1 MGSLSAF
8 DVLLLLVS
16 MVGAWMWLV
25 RWLGN
30 VGLFAL
36 VVVSVALGRLWWVAL
51 GLGGVLFKLALM
63 SLSMLAVGRLCGLGR
78 WAVAECCWLMV
89 SVLSLCRWVVGI

>member
-1 MGSLSAF
+1 MVGGDVLFRMDFVGSLLTV

-16 MVGAWMWLV
+16 MVGAWVWLLW
-25 RWLGN
+25 WLGK

-36 VVVSVALGRLWWVAL
+36 VNRSVAVGWLCWVAL
-51 GLGGVLFKLALM
+51 RLAGVLT
-63 SLSMLAVGRLCGLGR
+63 
-78 WAVAECCWLMV
+78 ECCWLMV